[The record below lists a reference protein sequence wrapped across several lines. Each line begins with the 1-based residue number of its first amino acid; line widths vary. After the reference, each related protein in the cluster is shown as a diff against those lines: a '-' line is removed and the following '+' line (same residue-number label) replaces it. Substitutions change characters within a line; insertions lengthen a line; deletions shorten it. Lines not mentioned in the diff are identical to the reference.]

1 MNKIKPILC
10 VVTSN
15 NVKGSTG
22 LPTGYW
28 LSELIH
34 PLNEFEK
41 AAIDYEVVSIKGGEP
56 PIDPASMDLKDEVN
70 AKFWNNEKFRNQLRN
85 TRKIDDVK
93 SEDYSAIFFAGG
105 HGPLWDF
112 PNNPIIHNIVREI
125 YERGCIVSAVCHGP
139 CALVNVQLSNL
150 DYLIKGKKVVSFTN
164 NEEIEV
170 QSTEIVPFALETSL
184 TNHHASFQTTSNLA
198 DKVVIDGLLFTGQ
211 NPYSAASLGKS
222 IADALLEMNKL

>member
-1 MNKIKPILC
+1 MSKIKPILC

-41 AAIDYEVVSIKGGEP
+41 AGIGYEVVSIKGGEP
-56 PIDPASMDLKDEVN
+56 PIDPSSMDLKDEVN
-70 AKFWNNEKFRNQLRN
+70 TKFWNDDKFREQLRN
-85 TRKIDDVK
+85 TRKIDEVK

-112 PNNPIIHNIVREI
+112 PNNQTIQKLTKEF
-125 YERGCIVSAVCHGP
+125 YENGNIVSAVCHGP
-139 CALVNVQLSNL
+139 CALVNVQLSNR

-164 NEEIEV
+164 DEEIEV

-184 TNHHASFQTTSNLA
+184 TNHHALFQPTSNWA
-198 DKVVIDGLLFTGQ
+198 NKVVIDGLLFTGQ
-211 NPYSAASLGKS
+211 NPYSAASLGKA
-222 IADALLEMNKL
+222 IAEALLEKNKL